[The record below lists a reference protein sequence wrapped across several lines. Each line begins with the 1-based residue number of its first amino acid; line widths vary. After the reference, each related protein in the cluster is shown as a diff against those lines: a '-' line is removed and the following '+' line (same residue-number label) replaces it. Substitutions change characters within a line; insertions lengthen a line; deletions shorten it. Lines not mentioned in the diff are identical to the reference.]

1 MKLLAFIFGF
11 VSGLFGSLGKK
22 YKPTNRTRTYKLK

>member
-11 VSGLFGSLGKK
+11 GSGFLGSLGRKH
-22 YKPTNRTRTYKLK
+22 KPTNRTRTYKLK